1 MIQRT
6 FDRYGHS
13 PIFWAFIVLLLIVS
27 AGMAGTMDRE
37 NRKAPVQYHTAGSA
51 WRFSEVTR

>member
-6 FDRYGHS
+6 FDRYAHS

-27 AGMAGTMDRE
+27 AGLAGTMDRQNAE
-37 NRKAPVQYHTAGSA
+37 ARGETG
-51 WRFSEVTR
+51 VTR

>member
-6 FDRYGHS
+6 FDRYANS

-27 AGMAGTMDRE
+27 AGMAGTMDRANADARGE
-37 NRKAPVQYHTAGSA
+37 TG
-51 WRFSEVTR
+51 VTR